1 MVPTG
6 GHHTM
11 KEGEVF
17 NMRYQVLHKLGCGTF
32 ATVWLC
38 QDMR

>member
-1 MVPTG
+1 MVPAG
-6 GHHTM
+6 GHHSVR
-11 KEGEVF
+11 EGEVF
-17 NMRYQVLHKLGCGTF
+17 NTRYQALRKLGCGTF

>member
-1 MVPTG
+1 MR
-6 GHHTM
+6 
-11 KEGEVF
+11 EGEVF
-17 NMRYQVLHKLGCGTF
+17 NTRYQALRKLGCGTF